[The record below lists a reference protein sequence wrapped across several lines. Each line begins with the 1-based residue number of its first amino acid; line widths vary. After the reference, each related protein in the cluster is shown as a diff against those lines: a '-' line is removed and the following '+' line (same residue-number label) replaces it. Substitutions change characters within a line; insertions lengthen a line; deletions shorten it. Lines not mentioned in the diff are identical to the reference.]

1 MSNLRLLDRQISL
14 LTYLT
19 SGPAIFGEDGGAPA
33 DPVLRGF
40 DVGRLRLEAMFSFEK
55 RFTKIEGVFPKT
67 LGLLGQDRDAIY
79 RGFVAA
85 CPPVSIG
92 RFDNARQFFEYLS
105 ARWAHNPP
113 EPPYLPDIATYE
125 FAMAR
130 LHTHPA
136 GTGPH
141 WDGPRPA
148 MRLHPRTELLQ
159 CEHDIRPLFEAGE
172 ERAEAVPGGVF
183 LAIAMPDG
191 AGGPAVFQIVPEV
204 YRLLECLTGWL
215 PLSEI
220 AGAERSAL
228 MDVADALSETG
239 LIEVTS

>member
-1 MSNLRLLDRQISL
+1 MSNLRLLDRQTSL

-19 SGPAIFGEDGGAPA
+19 SGSAIFGENGGAPA
-33 DPVLRGF
+33 DPALRGF

-55 RFTKIEGVFPKT
+55 RFTKIESVFPKT
-67 LGLLGQDRDAIY
+67 LGLLVQDREAIY
-79 RGFVAA
+79 RGFVATY
-85 CPPVSIG
+85 PPVSIG

-105 ARWAHNPP
+105 ARWAHDLP
-113 EPPYLPDIATYE
+113 EPAYLPDVVAYE

-204 YRLLECLTGWL
+204 YRLLERLTGWL